1 MGFADGAR
9 TGWDGVRLLDAG
21 SHRIRRN
28 RLSGCFSMVCRSLRM
43 PARRMP
49 PAISRERPASS
60 FGAPLRGMSAAS
72 MRCCTGSGGDSETK
86 NGVKGMNEQSEP
98 WKALPE
104 LPADVVAYSR
114 TPDFTPETLPEAFK
128 AAHTT
133 KSGVWGVIHVLDGCL
148 SYYLEPPHEGSKLVS
163 AGET

>member
-1 MGFADGAR
+1 
-9 TGWDGVRLLDAG
+9 
-21 SHRIRRN
+21 
-28 RLSGCFSMVCRSLRM
+28 
-43 PARRMP
+43 
-49 PAISRERPASS
+49 
-60 FGAPLRGMSAAS
+60 

-148 SYYLEPPHEGSKLVS
+148 SYHLEPPHEGSKLVS
-163 AGET
+163 AGETALIPRDIPHRVAFVEGGCFFVEFFKKPNP